1 MNSARA
7 EICSNLQNLTFCLK
21 KLLWFPSTTVSIYK
35 IDRGC
40 ICKSLQ
46 LLKNW
51 ESSKG
56 SVDVADTGVVERNR
70 NLVLLNRKEAYF
82 QVLVH
87 KDGQEC
93 FGVVRLMCCLFTGYL
108 AVN

>member
-1 MNSARA
+1 M
-7 EICSNLQNLTFCLK
+7 
-21 KLLWFPSTTVSIYK
+21 LWLPSTTVSIYK
-35 IDRGC
+35 IDREC

-46 LLKNW
+46 LLVNW
-51 ESSKG
+51 ESSKD
-56 SVDVADTGVVERNR
+56 SDDVADTGVVERNK

-82 QVLVH
+82 QVLIR

-93 FGVVRLMCCLFTGYL
+93 FGGVRLMCCLFTYYL

>member
-1 MNSARA
+1 M
-7 EICSNLQNLTFCLK
+7 
-21 KLLWFPSTTVSIYK
+21 LWLPSTTVSIYK
-35 IDRGC
+35 IDRDF

-46 LLKNW
+46 LLVNW

-56 SVDVADTGVVERNR
+56 NDDVADTGVVERSK

-82 QVLVH
+82 QVLIR

-93 FGVVRLMCCLFTGYL
+93 FGEVRLMCCLFTDYL
-108 AVN
+108 AVD